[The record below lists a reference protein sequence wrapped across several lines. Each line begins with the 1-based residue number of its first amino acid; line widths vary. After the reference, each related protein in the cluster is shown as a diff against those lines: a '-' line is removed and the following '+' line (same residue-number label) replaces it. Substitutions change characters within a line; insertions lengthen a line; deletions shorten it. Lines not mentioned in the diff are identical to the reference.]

1 MPAKAKNRRKEKNL
15 PKLKFVI
22 IVCVFAY
29 SSSDFRLTPFKYFV
43 LLCTNMVSQLDT
55 IKKTWIPTV
64 VVPRIEALALPVSLE
79 QQREAHAE
87 YKYTLVLH
95 S

>member
-1 MPAKAKNRRKEKNL
+1 M
-15 PKLKFVI
+15 
-22 IVCVFAY
+22 Y
-29 SSSDFRLTPFKYFV
+29 KYGISIRH
-43 LLCTNMVSQLDT
+43 N
-55 IKKTWIPTV
+55 KKTWIPTV

>member
-1 MPAKAKNRRKEKNL
+1 MYKNGISIRHN
-15 PKLKFVI
+15 
-22 IVCVFAY
+22 
-29 SSSDFRLTPFKYFV
+29 
-43 LLCTNMVSQLDT
+43 
-55 IKKTWIPTV
+55 KKTWIPTV

>member
-1 MPAKAKNRRKEKNL
+1 
-15 PKLKFVI
+15 
-22 IVCVFAY
+22 
-29 SSSDFRLTPFKYFV
+29 
-43 LLCTNMVSQLDT
+43 MVG

-64 VVPRIEALALPVSLE
+64 VVPHHEALALPISFE

-95 S
+95 VFLWCAHARAYTRKQRT

>member
-1 MPAKAKNRRKEKNL
+1 M
-15 PKLKFVI
+15 
-22 IVCVFAY
+22 Y
-29 SSSDFRLTPFKYFV
+29 KYGISIRH
-43 LLCTNMVSQLDT
+43 N
-55 IKKTWIPTV
+55 KKTWIPTA

>member
-1 MPAKAKNRRKEKNL
+1 
-15 PKLKFVI
+15 
-22 IVCVFAY
+22 
-29 SSSDFRLTPFKYFV
+29 
-43 LLCTNMVSQLDT
+43 MVSQLDT

>member
-1 MPAKAKNRRKEKNL
+1 MYTIVFIKHRI
-15 PKLKFVI
+15 VI
-22 IVCVFAY
+22 YFSITISTNHSICKIVGLC
-29 SSSDFRLTPFKYFV
+29 RC
-43 LLCTNMVSQLDT
+43 LLWY
-55 IKKTWIPTV
+55 KKTWIPTV